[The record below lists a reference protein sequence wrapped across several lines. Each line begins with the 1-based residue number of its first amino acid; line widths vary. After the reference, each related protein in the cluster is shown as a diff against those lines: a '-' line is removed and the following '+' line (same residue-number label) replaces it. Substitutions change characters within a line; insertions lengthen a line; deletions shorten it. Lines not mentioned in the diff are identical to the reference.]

1 MTFNDYLDHLNAL
14 AKKHP
19 DLLEMRVIASAD
31 TEGNHYHGVAFT
43 PEFGKLSSGTD
54 FYPYD
59 RKTCK
64 KKDINALCIN

>member
-1 MTFNDYLDHLNAL
+1 MTFNEYLDHLNAL

-19 DLLEMRVIASAD
+19 DLLKMRVIASAD
-31 TEGNHYHGVAFT
+31 TEGNYYHGVSFT
-43 PEFGKLSSGTD
+43 PSFGKLSSGTD